1 MTTVLIVDP
10 NEETRL
16 ALEAQL
22 AESNQFE
29 RVLSCTDLYA
39 ANRYLT
45 DKKITV
51 ILLDAQQAA
60 QSVLLHQIKQTY
72 PELGVVLMRGAG
84 GVLDTATL
92 VSLGGHAQASRLA
105 APMEIIASVAKA
117 LVVRL
122 RPSSRILGK
131 FIKDGNGKF

>member
-29 RVLSCTDLYA
+29 RVLSCADLHA
-39 ANRYLT
+39 ACGLLT

-60 QSVLLHQIKQTY
+60 QSAVLHQIKQAN
-72 PELGVVLMRGAG
+72 PELGVVLIRDAVGL
-84 GVLDTATL
+84 LDTATL
-92 VSLGGHAQASRLA
+92 QSLGGHAQASRLA

-122 RPSSRILGK
+122 KPGSRILGK
-131 FIKDGNGKF
+131 FLKDGTSKF

>member
-29 RVLSCTDLYA
+29 RVLSCADLHV
-39 ANRYLT
+39 ANRFLT
-45 DKKITV
+45 DKRITV

-60 QSVLLHQIKQTY
+60 QSVLLHQIKQAN

-92 VSLGGHAQASRLA
+92 LSLGGHAQASRLA

-131 FIKDGNGKF
+131 FIKDGNSKF

>member
-22 AESNQFE
+22 AESNQFK
-29 RVLSCTDLYA
+29 RVMSCADLHA
-39 ANRYLT
+39 ASRFLA
-45 DKKITV
+45 DKEITV

-60 QSVLLHQIKQTY
+60 QSALLPQIKEAN
-72 PELGVVLMRGAG
+72 PELGVVLVRGAG
-84 GVLDTATL
+84 GVLDSATL
-92 VSLGGHAQASRLA
+92 QSLGGHAQASRLA

-122 RPSSRILGK
+122 KPGSRILGK
-131 FIKDGNGKF
+131 LLKDGTSKS

>member
-10 NEETRL
+10 NEESRL

-29 RVLSCTDLYA
+29 RVLSCPDLQSA
-39 ANRYLT
+39 DSFLT

-51 ILLDAQQAA
+51 ILLDAKQAA
-60 QSVLLHQIKQTY
+60 RSVLLHQIKETN
-72 PELGVVLMRGAG
+72 PELGVVLMRDAG

-92 VSLGGHAQASRLA
+92 QFLGGHAQASRLA

-131 FIKDGNGKF
+131 FLKDGNS

>member
-10 NEETRL
+10 NEETRI

-29 RVLSCTDLYA
+29 RVLSCSDLNVA
-39 ANRYLT
+39 RGLLS
-45 DKKITV
+45 DRKITV

-60 QSVLLHQIKQTY
+60 QSAVLHQIKQAN
-72 PELGVVLMRGAG
+72 PELGVVLIRDAG
-84 GVLDTATL
+84 GLLDTATL
-92 VSLGGHAQASRLA
+92 QSLGGHAQASRLA

-122 RPSSRILGK
+122 RPGSRILGK
-131 FIKDGNGKF
+131 FLKDGSGKF

>member
-29 RVLSCTDLYA
+29 RVLSCANLHA
-39 ANRYLT
+39 ASRFLT

-60 QSVLLHQIKQTY
+60 QSALLHQIKQSN
-72 PELGVVLMRGAG
+72 PELGVVLIRDG
-84 GVLDTATL
+84 GGLLDTATL
-92 VSLGGHAQASRLA
+92 QSLGGHAQASRLA

-122 RPSSRILGK
+122 KPSSRILGK
-131 FIKDGNGKF
+131 FLKDGNSKF